1 MVGSMKFALPE
12 SCAHEAAMIAG
23 QWVDVPPVGWYYIRH
38 NGAEIPLFLEKQ
50 AQLSEE
56 GKEGQ

>member
-1 MVGSMKFALPE
+1 MKFALPE